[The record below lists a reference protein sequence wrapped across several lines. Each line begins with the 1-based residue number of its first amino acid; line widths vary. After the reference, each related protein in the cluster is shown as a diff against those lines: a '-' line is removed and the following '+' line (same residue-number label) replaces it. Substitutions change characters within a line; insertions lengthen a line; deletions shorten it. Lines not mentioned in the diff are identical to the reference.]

1 MFRDSK
7 DRSTYFIPY
16 IEKGECRIKLGI
28 RLKTLERQVKLKK
41 KKTKYIYNRKKLK
54 LNYLLFHENDPARFF
69 LTRATLE
76 REEERKKRKR
86 GCDLRASVIGNV
98 PSTWRRDDTS
108 SLIRCV
114 ADRSS
119 RH

>member
-41 KKTKYIYNRKKLK
+41 KKQ
-54 LNYLLFHENDPARFF
+54 
-69 LTRATLE
+69 
-76 REEERKKRKR
+76 
-86 GCDLRASVIGNV
+86 
-98 PSTWRRDDTS
+98 STFITEKN
-108 SLIRCV
+108 
-114 ADRSS
+114 
-119 RH
+119 

>member
-1 MFRDSK
+1 M
-7 DRSTYFIPY
+7 
-16 IEKGECRIKLGI
+16 
-28 RLKTLERQVKLKK
+28 LKK
-41 KKTKYIYNRKKLK
+41 KKKKEKKTKYIYNRKKFER
-54 LNYLLFHENDPARFF
+54 LLFHENDSTRFF
-69 LTRATLE
+69 LTRAILEREKE
-76 REEERKKRKR
+76 REEEKKEKKGRG